1 MCSQW
6 GEAGSAKYYTREMLY
21 EMLPLEHLK
30 ILVQEISD
38 WKPTIT
44 LFGGEPL
51 MYKGLFDLIDAVK
64 SADLRCNMITNGVML
79 KHFARDVVNTGVD
92 EIIWSLD
99 GPQDIHDH
107 IRGRDGTFNRAVE
120 GIKEVVKLR
129 ALDGRKSPVININS
143 TLFESNYQRMDE
155 TIKVA
160 EEVSAAT
167 ITFHHLIFLGAEQ
180 YAQHNEIFQQWY
192 GVTCTDWA
200 GFLWEQL
207 PEINPETLI
216 SHIRRIE
223 SRNFKTKVHF
233 YPNLTD
239 EEIRRYY
246 TDFEFTSS
254 SYRHRCLSPWMVAYI
269 MPSGEVRPCY
279 LFNYSLG
286 NIKEMPFKL
295 IWNDAQYRRFRQ
307 ITKKVGLYPAC
318 DRCTELYRF

>member
-1 MCSQW
+1 
-6 GEAGSAKYYTREMLY
+6 
-21 EMLPLEHLK
+21 
-30 ILVQEISD
+30 
-38 WKPTIT
+38 
-44 LFGGEPL
+44 
-51 MYKGLFDLIDAVK
+51 
-64 SADLRCNMITNGVML
+64 
-79 KHFARDVVNTGVD
+79 
-92 EIIWSLD
+92 
-99 GPQDIHDH
+99 
-107 IRGRDGTFNRAVE
+107 
-120 GIKEVVKLR
+120 VKLR